1 MKITQVLKG
10 AATVGALALLMTST
24 AAMAVTLNLHNGGD
38 PRTLDPAK
46 ASGNWEDR
54 PISDMIEGLMT
65 LDAGGETVLGQAA
78 SYDISED
85 ALTYTFTIRDDATWS
100 DGTPVTANDFVLG
113 MQRLALPATASEYAY
128 LMSFIK
134 GFSEIND
141 GSVTDVSTLGVTAID
156 DKTVQY
162 QLNTPT
168 PYFLSAL
175 THYTAYP
182 VPSHTVEEFGDD
194 WSSAANIVG
203 NGPYKV
209 TEWVPGSYLK
219 SVKNDLY
226 YDAENVQIDEVIY
239 HIVEEDTAALNR
251 YRAGEFDILSSF
263 PADQYGL
270 LQEQYAGQAHVAPFL
285 GIYYFVMNQQ
295 DGSVLEDVNI
305 RKALSTTIM
314 REVIGPEVLGTG
326 ELPAYGW
333 VPPGTSNY
341 EGEQYMPA
349 WAEMPYEQR
358 VEEAKALMAEAGYT
372 PENPLT
378 LQLRYNT
385 SENHQRIAVAIGAMW
400 EEIGVRIELFNAE
413 VGVHYDALEAG
424 DFQVGRAGWLMDYDD
439 ASNTL
444 ELLKSGTGN
453 NYGRY
458 SNAEFDSLL
467 EQAASETDLVA
478 RAGLLHQAEAIAM
491 DEFAAIPIYYY
502 VSKWVISPKVS
513 GFEDNAVDRHL
524 VRYMSKSE

>member
-1 MKITQVLKG
+1 MKITRALKG
-10 AATVGALALLMTST
+10 AAAFGTLALLLMSTS
-24 AAMAVTLNLHNGGD
+24 AMAVTLNLHNGGD

-65 LDAGGETVLGQAA
+65 LDAKGETILGQAA
-78 SYDISED
+78 SYEISED
-85 ALTYTFTIRDDATWS
+85 GLTYTFTIRDDASWS
-100 DGTPVTANDFVLG
+100 DGTPVTANDFVTG

-128 LMSFIK
+128 LMNFIK
-134 GFSEIND
+134 GFAAIND
-141 GSVTDVSTLGVTAID
+141 GSETDLSTLGVTAVD
-156 DKTVQY
+156 DKTVRY
-162 QLNTPT
+162 ELSTPT

-182 VPSHTVEEFGDD
+182 VPAHKVEELGDA
-194 WSSAANIVG
+194 WSSAGNIIG
-203 NGPYKV
+203 NGPYVV

-239 HIVEEDTAALNR
+239 HIVEEDAAALNR

-263 PADQYGL
+263 PADQYEL
-270 LQEQYAGQAHVAPFL
+270 LQQQYAGQAHVAPFL
-285 GIYYFVMNQQ
+285 GIYYYVMNQQ
-295 DGSVLEDVNI
+295 DGSVLQDVNI
-305 RKALSTTIM
+305 RRALSTTIM

-326 ELPAYGW
+326 EVPAYGW

-341 EGEQYMPA
+341 EGEDYMPA
-349 WAEMPYEQR
+349 WASEPYEDR
-358 VEEAKALMAEAGYT
+358 VAAAKAAMEAAGYT

-400 EEIGVRIELFNAE
+400 EQIGVKIELFNAE
-413 VGVHYDALEAG
+413 VGVHYDALQAG

-458 SNAEFDSLL
+458 KNEEFDALL
-467 EQAASETDLVA
+467 EEAARETDLVA
-478 RAGLLHQAEAIAM
+478 RAALLHRAEAIAM
-491 DEFAAIPIYYY
+491 DEFGAIPIYYY
-502 VSKWVISPKVS
+502 VSKWVISPKIS